1 MGLLDTSAKGGD
13 PDNHSLLEWEGGRVE
28 GWVMKWP
35 EGQGGGA
42 EVRNDFTITDPR
54 GDRAVKRA
62 KLALLSKR
70 NSIRL

>member
-1 MGLLDTSAKGGD
+1 MGLLDTSAKVED
-13 PDNHSLLEWEGGRVE
+13 PDNYSLLEWEGGREE
-28 GWVMKWP
+28 GVMKWS

-54 GDRAVKRA
+54 GDRAVELA
-62 KLALLSKR
+62 ELALLSKR

>member
-1 MGLLDTSAKGGD
+1 
-13 PDNHSLLEWEGGRVE
+13 
-28 GWVMKWP
+28 MKWP

-62 KLALLSKR
+62 KLALLLNEIPSGFSLLKLLS
-70 NSIRL
+70 NSIRSTD

>member
-1 MGLLDTSAKGGD
+1 MGLLDTSAEVGD
-13 PDNHSLLEWEGGRVE
+13 PDNYSLLEWEGGREE
-28 GWVMKWP
+28 GLGMKWP

-42 EVRNDFTITDPR
+42 EVRNGFTITDPR

-62 KLALLSKR
+62 ELALLSKR